1 MNQSVPNSFYF
12 ILFFSTL
19 IQAIGMSTYML
30 GMWLYGHK
38 FPNKLRGKLSKWRRP
53 KKYVIYAIYLN
64 SACLIIAIFALLYSI
79 LNISQL
85 VLWPLRFDLLYLSLA
100 MLCVMVLPSMILEL
114 IYHLYWKQDFLNSQQ
129 EGNK

>member
-53 KKYVIYAIYLN
+53 KKYVIYSIYSN
-64 SACLIIAIFALLYSI
+64 SASLVIEIFVLLYSI
-79 LNISQL
+79 LNINKL
-85 VLWPLRFDLLYLSLA
+85 VFGAFRFAMLYLGLA
-100 MLCVMVLPSMILEL
+100 MYPLIILPALILE
-114 IYHLYWKQDFLNSQQ
+114 IMYHLYWKQDFLKSQQ
-129 EGNK
+129 EGE